1 MATVFVID
9 IIKNE
14 TSAASKMRIGGA
26 EFGTE
31 AGL

>member
-1 MATVFVID
+1 MATVFIVD
-9 IIKNE
+9 IAQKKQ
-14 TSAASKMRIGGA
+14 ALLAMRIGGA